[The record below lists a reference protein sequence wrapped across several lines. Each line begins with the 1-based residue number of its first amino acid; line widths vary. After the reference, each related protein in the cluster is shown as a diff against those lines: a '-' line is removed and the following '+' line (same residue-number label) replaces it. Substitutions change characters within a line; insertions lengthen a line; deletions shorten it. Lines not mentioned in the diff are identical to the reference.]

1 MNTPITQMIWPAIAA
16 MFAAIF
22 VTLWYAEK
30 TRLHLL
36 SFALGFLALAIAMA
50 IHIAFPALSP
60 AQITPILHFLACLS
74 VIAIVWGA
82 ANRVG
87 QRIPLAAMAGITVVS
102 CVLLWASMESDV
114 KAAALIVQ
122 NGATSILFGIGAI
135 ALWYAI
141 PAGLL
146 DKILIWLMGLQAAL
160 GLARPALVLLAE
172 GELDRVMARASS
184 FSAVLLIG
192 LTLLTAALGL
202 TLIALAIVEGIE
214 IKNKRSKIDPVSA
227 FYDRTT
233 FEALAETTFN
243 RAGRLGL
250 PSTLILLAIDRFDA
264 IKQDWGEEASDM
276 VLRAISDCVRQCQR
290 DGDLIGRT
298 AEDQIGILLVG
309 TASRPALKLV
319 DDLRAEV
326 DRVCNSYIK
335 GAARLTLSASIA
347 ESGKATSFQVISREA
362 ERSLSLARQTGPN
375 GLFLNGTEYSGASV
389 SDLPEVRLSSFG

>member
-1 MNTPITQMIWPAIAA
+1 MDPSMIQMIWPAIAA

-22 VTLWYAEK
+22 LALWLAER

-36 SFALGFLALAIAMA
+36 SFALGFFALAIAIA
-50 IHIAFPALSP
+50 VHIVFPAMSR

-74 VIAIVWGA
+74 VIAIVWGS

-87 QRIPLAAMAGITVVS
+87 QRIPLLAMAGITLVS
-102 CVLLWASMESDV
+102 CVLLWASMESGV

-135 ALWYAI
+135 ALWYAM
-141 PAGLL
+141 PASLL
-146 DKILIWLMGLQAAL
+146 DKVLIWLMGLQATL

-172 GELDRVMARASS
+172 GELDRVMARTSS
-184 FSAVLLIG
+184 FSAVLLIA
-192 LTLLTAALGL
+192 LTLITAALGL
-202 TLIALAIVEGIE
+202 TLIALAIAEGIE

-233 FEALAETTFN
+233 FDTLAATTFN

-250 PSTLILLAIDRFDA
+250 PSTLVLLAIDRFDA
-264 IKQDWGEEASDM
+264 INQDWGEEASDM

-290 DGDLIGRT
+290 DGDMVGRT
-298 AEDQIGILLVG
+298 AQDEIGILLVG

-319 DDLRAEV
+319 NDLRSEV

-335 GAARLTLSASIA
+335 GAARLTLSVGIA
-347 ESGKATSFQVISREA
+347 ESGKSTSYPALSREA

-375 GLFLNGTEYSGASV
+375 SLFLNGNEFSGASV
-389 SDLPEVRLSSFG
+389 SDLPDVRLSSFG